1 MFVGGLL
8 DKHRHHIV
16 PKHKGGTNDST
27 NLVEVTVT
35 QHAMFHYCEWKLY
48 GNEYDRI
55 AWKSLSNQITLN
67 EAQKLAHLQG
77 CKNGGKLLD
86 KEFKILGGKTQPKE
100 SKVLGGKKG
109 GKSCYEQGKGM
120 FSLSKE
126 QKREICNKT
135 LNQRWMCTET
145 GFISTL
151 SGISRYQKRREIDSS
166 KRLLIT

>member
-1 MFVGGLL
+1 MFK
-8 DKHRHHIV
+8 KHKHHIV
-16 PKHKGGTNDST
+16 PRHKGGTNDPT

-48 GNEYDRI
+48 GNEYDKI
-55 AWKSLSNQITLN
+55 AWKALSNQITLN
-67 EAQKLAHLQG
+67 EAQRLAHLQG

-86 KEFKILGGKTQPKE
+86 KEFKILGGKMQPKE
-100 SKVLGGKKG
+100 SKILGGKKG

-126 QKREICNKT
+126 QKKEICNKT
-135 LNQRWMCTET
+135 LNQRWICTET

-151 SGISRYQKRREIDSS
+151 SGISRYQRRRGIDPS
-166 KRLLIT
+166 KRLIVT